1 MYKRMGKS
9 YPFNG
14 GIMITVTVRD
24 DRPLITSGQL
34 EVRLATNF
42 REVDEALRLRFE
54 VFNLELNE
62 GLVSSYERG
71 FDTDQYDAWC
81 DHLIVRDCELDRVV
95 GTYRLLRQR
104 TADRQIGFYS
114 ENEFDLS
121 GLRRTARESGLELL
135 ELGRSCIAR
144 SHRSL
149 LTVNLLWS
157 AIARYSFENGVGLL
171 FGCGSLHVAELG
183 AVKSIYG
190 YLRHRYLAPQKYR
203 VTPVSSCR
211 MSLDSVEV
219 PIEDERTIQRRLSPI
234 LRGYLRAGAMIC
246 GEPAL
251 DREFSTA
258 DLLVLLEMDR
268 MSSRYRHHYGI
279 EE

>member
-1 MYKRMGKS
+1 MTAATVITKKS
-9 YPFNG
+9 L
-14 GIMITVTVRD
+14 V
-24 DRPLITSGQL
+24 TSGKL
-34 EVRLATNF
+34 EVRLATSF
-42 REVDEALRLRFE
+42 REIDEALRLRFE

-81 DHLIVRDCELDRVV
+81 DHLIVRDRELDRVV

-135 ELGRSCIAR
+135 ELGRSCIAS
-144 SHRSL
+144 SHRSFA
-149 LTVNLLWS
+149 TINLLWG
-157 AIARYSFENGVGLL
+157 AIARYSLENGIGLL
-171 FGCGSLHVAELG
+171 FGCGSLHVAEPG

-190 YLRHRYLAPQKYR
+190 YLSDRYLAPQKYR
-203 VTPVSSCR
+203 VFPVSSCR
-211 MSLDSVEV
+211 MNLESIEF
-219 PIEDERTIQRRLSPI
+219 PIEDERSIQRRLSPI
-234 LRGYLRAGAMIC
+234 LRGYLRTGAMIC

-268 MSSRYRHHYGI
+268 LTGRYRHHYGI